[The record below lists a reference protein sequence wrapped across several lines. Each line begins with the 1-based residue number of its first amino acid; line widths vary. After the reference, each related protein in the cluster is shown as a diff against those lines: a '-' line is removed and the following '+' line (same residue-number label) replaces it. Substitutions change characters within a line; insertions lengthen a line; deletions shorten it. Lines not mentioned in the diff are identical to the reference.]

1 MRTRRIIVVLAVI
14 AISITS
20 LFAGSANRQKIY
32 RVDSS
37 EYEDLKYLYIMTG
50 HSLPSTTGPWSE
62 DELSRMLAKID
73 RSSLTGSA
81 AALYD
86 NLDSVLNQE
95 RKELC
100 EGFAI
105 K

>member
-1 MRTRRIIVVLAVI
+1 MGHQFLIFIYYKVSLDKSGDYMRTRRIIVVLAVI

-50 HSLPSTTGPWSE
+50 HSLPSTT
-62 DELSRMLAKID
+62 
-73 RSSLTGSA
+73 
-81 AALYD
+81 
-86 NLDSVLNQE
+86 
-95 RKELC
+95 
-100 EGFAI
+100 
-105 K
+105 

>member
-1 MRTRRIIVVLAVI
+1 
-14 AISITS
+14 
-20 LFAGSANRQKIY
+20 
-32 RVDSS
+32 
-37 EYEDLKYLYIMTG
+37 MTG

-62 DELSRMLAKID
+62 DELARMLAKID

-105 K
+105 KMGI